1 MPRRKKLTNKWDLI
15 KIKVLE
21 DEIEYFKSCIQ
32 EHDTGHIYTTID
44 ALETR
49 YTKYMDETKPV
60 SEEYKHNNSSIFY
73 EINGGNQIQ
82 EITSEIIKILE
93 K

>member
-1 MPRRKKLTNKWDLI
+1 MQSRCSLDFIFNIDI
-15 KIKVLE
+15 SFDVLKDRILKRSQEE
-21 DEIEYFKSCIQ
+21 DR
-32 EHDTGHIYTTID
+32 DDDNID

-49 YTKYMDETKPV
+49 YSKYTEETKPV

-73 EINGGNQIQ
+73 EINGRNQIQ

>member
-1 MPRRKKLTNKWDLI
+1 MKSNRSLDFIFNIHINFD
-15 KIKVLE
+15 VLKDRILKRSQEE
-21 DEIEYFKSCIQ
+21 DR
-32 EHDTGHIYTTID
+32 DDDNID

-49 YTKYMDETKPV
+49 YSKYTEETKPV

-73 EINGGNQIQ
+73 EINGRNQIQ